1 MPRKLRMFVEGG
13 VYHVYCRVSR
23 GDGVFLDEV
32 EAESFLEIVREVKQR
47 DAFIVYAWCLMSNHY
62 HMAVRTAEVPLWR
75 SMASIQGRTSKGFNS
90 RHRVFGPLWQGRYK
104 AKPVEDQRHFDQL
117 IVYIHMNPV
126 AAGVVE
132 DPADH
137 RWSGHREMIGIEDF
151 GIADVGEALA
161 SFGSTRGR
169 ARRTYVRQLRADR
182 DAEWLGE
189 RPGRLPWWGRAG
201 SDEDQE
207 IALRKGVAY
216 VDYLGRSTA
225 PERPRFATDVFL
237 QRACEIL
244 GVGLEVLAGRR
255 RTSVERDLRELVSVV
270 GVERYGQRN
279 RDLAAALAKDPGAVS
294 RWVSAGAARRAAE
307 PAFAKRVLELD
318 QGLQASTSG
327 SSNEAL

>member
-1 MPRKLRMFVEGG
+1 
-13 VYHVYCRVSR
+13 
-23 GDGVFLDEV
+23 
-32 EAESFLEIVREVKQR
+32 
-47 DAFIVYAWCLMSNHY
+47 
-62 HMAVRTAEVPLWR
+62 
-75 SMASIQGRTSKGFNS
+75 
-90 RHRVFGPLWQGRYK
+90 
-104 AKPVEDQRHFDQL
+104 
-117 IVYIHMNPV
+117 
-126 AAGVVE
+126 
-132 DPADH
+132 
-137 RWSGHREMIGIEDF
+137 MIGIEDF

-161 SFGSTRGR
+161 SFGFDQRASQQDVRQAAPGGPRGR
-169 ARRTYVRQLRADR
+169 VAGRAS
-182 DAEWLGE
+182 LS
-189 RPGRLPWWGRAG
+189 RLPWWGRAG

-327 SSNEAL
+327 ELE